1 FTKSFVGRRARK
13 PIHLHGR
20 ADTCTTDVMKVNF
33 QESTTFLERRPD
45 IAGNDE
51 TEHTETGAHP
61 LRL

>member
-1 FTKSFVGRRARK
+1 
-13 PIHLHGR
+13 
-20 ADTCTTDVMKVNF
+20 MKVNF